1 MKKLGLKIQQV
12 GSNILTFRTM
22 KFTHK
27 TKCLTENLKQFRMA
41 WKLRAELKYL
51 AHTNT
56 NFCRKNDLDSIFRS
70 YLNHSECCILQWFC
84 KCVKLNFFDNI
95 YKKISNKYIWSW
107 IVFHRFFSFESGCI
121 LIYYIFSFNISV
133 LKLTLCRLKFF
144 HIIWSSFQLLG
155 FRWISDSMFKNRLN
169 GKI

>member
-1 MKKLGLKIQQV
+1 MSKTWEKYEWKVLIGSISIFVKKLGLKIQQV

-70 YLNHSECCILQWFC
+70 YLKHSECCILQWFC

-95 YKKISNKYIWSW
+95 YKKNIKQIY
-107 IVFHRFFSFESGCI
+107 FI
-121 LIYYIFSFNISV
+121 LNS
-133 LKLTLCRLKFF
+133 L
-144 HIIWSSFQLLG
+144 SSIL
-155 FRWISDSMFKNRLN
+155 
-169 GKI
+169 